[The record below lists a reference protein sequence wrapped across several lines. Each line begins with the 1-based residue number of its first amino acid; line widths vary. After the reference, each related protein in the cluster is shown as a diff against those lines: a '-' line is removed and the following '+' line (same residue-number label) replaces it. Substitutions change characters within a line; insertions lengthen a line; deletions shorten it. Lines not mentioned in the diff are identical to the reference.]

1 MAEKKNKR
9 KVNWI
14 QHVILVL
21 VLISILL
28 VVIDVAGNLSE
39 SGISLFDQ
47 GGDEVETSEPTL
59 EIPTPSGPTPT
70 VEPVGPA

>member
-1 MAEKKNKR
+1 MAEKKR
-9 KVNWI
+9 EHKVNWV
-14 QHVILVL
+14 QHVILVF
-21 VLISILL
+21 VLISISL

-39 SGISLFDQ
+39 SGISLFNQ
-47 GGDEVETSEPTL
+47 GGDAVETSDPTL

>member
-14 QHVILVL
+14 QHVILVF

-39 SGISLFDQ
+39 SGITLFNQ
-47 GGDEVETSEPTL
+47 GREEIESSEPTP